1 MDRWI
6 YHGSYG
12 SMGYVAW
19 IGIWRFASQ
28 VRVAEE
34 CCRKNQHYQDA
45 EMEIHSGTF
54 SLRKSRFV
62 WDILGMYMFFFFK
75 ICPLMWC

>member
-1 MDRWI
+1 M
-6 YHGSYG
+6 
-12 SMGYVAW
+12 
-19 IGIWRFASQ
+19 
-28 VRVAEE
+28 AEE

-62 WDILGMYMFFFFK
+62 WDILEMYMFFSFEDMPFDVVTLCHC
-75 ICPLMWC
+75 IVFIGR